1 VAALARRAAAGTGVA
16 VRLFDPTRVW
26 HWIIFVALVLLLVSY
41 LGLLSWGRL
50 GEALEALAEKPSG
63 AQVFHAKIDRADAI
77 FMVFAVLVMTPIA
90 LVATGALIAF
100 VGSVLTGLL
109 EAVYHRPG
117 MPDWVTTLLV
127 YFILLV
133 VAIFTRSIWFPQA
146 QGLASLIAR
155 AMIAATQ

>member
-1 VAALARRAAAGTGVA
+1 

-26 HWIIFVALVLLLVSY
+26 HWIVAVALVLLLVSY
-41 LGLLSWGRL
+41 LGLLSWGKL

-127 YFILLV
+127 YVILV
-133 VAIFTRSIWFPQA
+133 VVAVFTRSIWFPQA

-155 AMIAATQ
+155 AMIAAAR